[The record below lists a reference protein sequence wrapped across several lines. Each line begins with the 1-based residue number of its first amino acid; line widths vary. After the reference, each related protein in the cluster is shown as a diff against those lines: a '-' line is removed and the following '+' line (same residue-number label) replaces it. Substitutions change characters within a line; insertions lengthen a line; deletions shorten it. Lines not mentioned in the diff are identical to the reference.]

1 MNWTHRTWSQFKFI
15 SKNGMKKFLSV
26 AWKWHLSFSML
37 IFLSSY
43 CSCIP
48 SLEFFHSKAFLW
60 FSHSAYSGFI
70 HLPSTECPVSSLCPF
85 TWHSLIQLNKWKQY
99 HVLRIPFLLSV
110 LKTCGFACPFVN
122 YSFLF
127 SDFYT
132 LYPLACG
139 HASRLDTQ
147 KRV

>member
-1 MNWTHRTWSQFKFI
+1 MNWTHRTWSQLKFI

-26 AWKWHLSFSML
+26 AWKWHLSFSTL

-43 CSCIP
+43 CSHIP

-70 HLPSTECPVSSLCPF
+70 PLHSTECPVSSLCPL
-85 TWHSLIQLNKWKQY
+85 TWQSLIQLNKWKQC

-110 LKTCGFACPFVN
+110 LKTFWVCLSLCKLLL
-122 YSFLF
+122 SLF
-127 SDFYT
+127 SLT
-132 LYPLACG
+132 SILCT
-139 HASRLDTQ
+139 H
-147 KRV
+147 